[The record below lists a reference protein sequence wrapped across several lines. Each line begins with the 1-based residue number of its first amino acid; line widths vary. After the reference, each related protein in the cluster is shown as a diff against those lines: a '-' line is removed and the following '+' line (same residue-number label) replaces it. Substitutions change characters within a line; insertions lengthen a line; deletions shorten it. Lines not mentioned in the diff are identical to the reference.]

1 MKLIFALLVGLSL
14 SACSTM
20 QDWTEKEKQTA
31 WIVAGV
37 VAAGV
42 IAGELSDGDT
52 TVINGNQCVVR
63 SSQGLCK

>member
-63 SSQGLCK
+63 PSQGLCK